1 MALDSGPNENLA
13 IASSI
18 AVDNNSASA
27 VDGSVQISLALSGVG
42 HVVGSVIHSGGVVVL
57 GWGICLVVVV
67 NLIDAPIL
75 HANKCGTKIIVIGIC
90 IYVGNIKQ
98 KPIV

>member
-27 VDGSVQISLALSGVG
+27 VDGSVQISLAVGGVG
-42 HVVGSVIHSGGVVVL
+42 HVVGSVMGRTFGGVVVVL

-75 HANKCGTKIIVIGIC
+75 HANKCGTKIIVIF
-90 IYVGNIKQ
+90 VFM
-98 KPIV
+98 